1 MKTKALL
8 LSIAVMFGVM
18 GLNSQNTKIYNN
30 EIKNES
36 GLVKEYIVVDS
47 QTDAPLLKNAYLYDV
62 NGNRTEKVSYKWSS
76 FTGWEE
82 FQRFRY
88 EYIANDLS
96 TVSYIKWDNT
106 KKEWNNILIYS
117 IYTDNNTLYT
127 DNY

>member
-8 LSIAVMFGVM
+8 LSIAVMFVVM
-18 GLNSQNTKIYNN
+18 GLNAQNTKIYNN

-36 GLVKEYIVVDS
+36 GLVKEYIVVDA
-47 QTDAPLLKNAYLYDV
+47 QTNSPLLKNAYLHDT
-62 NGNRTEKVSYKWSS
+62 NGNRTEKISYRWSS

-88 EYIANDLS
+88 EYIANNLS

-106 KKEWNNILIYS
+106 KREWNNKLIYS
-117 IYTDNNTLYT
+117 IYTDNNILYT
-127 DNY
+127 DNF